1 MADPESGSEDEDD
14 YEEEEELREE
24 VEPSRSLAPG
34 NRTPTTLGRSKT
46 SILARPKP
54 KGARPPRR
62 HMSIA
67 GSHTSGGRRVTSIFN
82 SPSFRHASNSLAPPS
97 NGGENSTGVVGR
109 GRSNSQVSVKDALL
123 EEILTE
129 EREARTK
136 ERKEEAELTEK
147 EGSRLKRFV
156 FLSLLSSSRLSM
168 TESVSYFSFLQGWL
182 DDAESSGCHELV
194 FVVFSLFISFQNQY
208 IPTRFTIPL

>member
-1 MADPESGSEDEDD
+1 M
-14 YEEEEELREE
+14 
-24 VEPSRSLAPG
+24 
-34 NRTPTTLGRSKT
+34 
-46 SILARPKP
+46 
-54 KGARPPRR
+54 
-62 HMSIA
+62 
-67 GSHTSGGRRVTSIFN
+67 
-82 SPSFRHASNSLAPPS
+82 
-97 NGGENSTGVVGR
+97 VGR

-168 TESVSYFSFLQGWL
+168 TESVSYFTFLQGWL

-208 IPTRFTIPL
+208 IPTRFTISL